1 VLPPLTPPSLEEAN
15 NSRKRVFL
23 RYSLPGNNDYSK
35 LTPLFELAIRL
46 PDTLVSTGKLR
57 PEITRK
63 LNKVRE
69 EQVSQLRKEA
79 DALVAEERAAER
91 ERAKKLKRDQELAS
105 LDAKAQ
111 KKFLDKEREKEQKK
125 MAKKQT
131 MRG

>member
-1 VLPPLTPPSLEEAN
+1 MLTYPSLEEAN
-15 NSRKRVFL
+15 NTRKRVFL
-23 RYSLPGNNDYSK
+23 RYSLPGSNDYSK
-35 LTPLFELAIRL
+35 IAPLFELAIRL
-46 PDTLVSTGKLR
+46 PDTLVANGKLR

-63 LNKVRE
+63 LNKVRD
-69 EQVSQLRKEA
+69 EQTSQLRKEA

-91 ERAKKLKRDQELAS
+91 ERAKKAKRDQELAG

-111 KKFLDKEREKEQKK
+111 KKYLDKEREKEQKK